1 MSEGK
6 IAIIGFKD
14 LIEIFRIFGVETFI
28 VENDSQ
34 ALDIFNNLSEKDYK
48 LIIILE
54 SVSQKIL
61 DQRTNKRI
69 LILPDTFSKFNLG
82 MEIVREKIKKV
93 LGVDI
98 LAEGEGYYE
107 RKNY

>member
-6 IAIIGFKD
+6 IAIIGFGD
-14 LIEIFRIFGVETFI
+14 LIEIFKIFGIDTFK
-28 VENDSQ
+28 VENDLQ
-34 ALDIFNNLSEKDYK
+34 AVDIFNNLSEKDYK
-48 LIIILE
+48 LIIVLE
-54 SVSQKIL
+54 SISRRIIDLK
-61 DQRTNKRI
+61 TKKRV
-69 LILPDTFSKFNLG
+69 LILPDTFSNYNLG
-82 MEIVREKIKKV
+82 IEIIRKNIEKS

>member
-1 MSEGK
+1 MSEGR

-14 LIEIFRIFGVETFI
+14 LIEIFKIFGVETFS
-28 VENDSQ
+28 VKNDLQ
-34 ALDIFNNLSEKDYK
+34 ALDVFKNLSEKEYK

-61 DQRTNKRI
+61 EQKTKKRV
-69 LILPDTFSKFNLG
+69 LILPDTFSHINLG
-82 MEIVREKIKKV
+82 MEIIRENIEKV

>member
-14 LIEIFRIFGVETFI
+14 LIEIFKIFGVNTFE
-28 VENDSQ
+28 VENDMQ
-34 ALDIFNNLSEKDYK
+34 ALDIFNNLSEKEYK
-48 LIIILE
+48 LVIILE
-54 SVSQKIL
+54 SVSQRIL
-61 DQRTNKRI
+61 NQKTKKRI
-69 LILPDTFSKFNLG
+69 LILPDTFSNFNLG
-82 MEIVREKIKKV
+82 MEILRKNIEKV

>member
-14 LIEIFRIFGVETFI
+14 LIEIFKIFGVETFS
-28 VENDSQ
+28 VENDIQ
-34 ALDIFNNLSEKDYK
+34 ALNVFDNLSERDYK

-54 SVSQKIL
+54 SVSQRVLEQK
-61 DQRTNKRI
+61 TKKRI
-69 LILPDTFSKFNLG
+69 LILPDTFSNFNLG
-82 MEIVREKIKKV
+82 MEIIRKNIEKV

-98 LAEGEGYYE
+98 LSEGEGYYE